1 MEQPLA
7 LLNPDNLQIDYCF
20 HAAVKIVQRGIL
32 LNMLIYLF
40 EIIAMSTMVALQN
53 SSI

>member
-7 LLNPDNLQIDYCF
+7 LLNPDSLQIDYCF
-20 HAAVKIVQRGIL
+20 HAAVKIVQRSIL
-32 LNMLIYLF
+32 LNVLIYLL